1 MDRTSLPKSPQASP
15 KHSPSIPQAFPKP
28 PQASPSL
35 PEGSRRLRKVQAGS
49 GKFGKG
55 QEGSGRFRKAQ
66 EGSGMLRKAFLR
78 SCSSSNRSRYQL
90 LRRTY
95 HVGEVDEMPIFA
107 VLFVGQAKCFDL
119 CVYISVSGP
128 AHKCP
133 ACLSLSTT

>member
-1 MDRTSLPKSPQASP
+1 MVHEMEGKTCVFAVHG
-15 KHSPSIPQAFPKP
+15 KHPGRVKKAQEGSGRLRKVR
-28 PQASPSL
+28 
-35 PEGSRRLRKVQAGS
+35 EGSRR
-49 GKFGKG
+49 
-55 QEGSGRFRKAQ
+55 GSGRFRKAQ

-107 VLFVGQAKCFDL
+107 VLFVDQAKCFDL

-128 AHKCP
+128 VHKCP
-133 ACLSLSTT
+133 ACLSMSTT